1 MKIRIVVQYLFGDY
15 YVDFVKRLVN
25 NPQTPDDYLCNSIK
39 LNDMETMET
48 KISIDNQSFVTIVN
62 FTYKKYRKIANE
74 NKH

>member
-1 MKIRIVVQYLFGDY
+1 MKIRIVVQYVFADY
-15 YVDFVKRLVN
+15 YVDFVKRLIN
-25 NPQTPDDYLCNSIK
+25 NPKTPDDYLCNSIK

-48 KISIDNQSFVTIVN
+48 QISIDNQSFVTIVN